1 MSRLVQK
8 FGGTSVA
15 DVAHIFKA
23 AEIACQAQKDG
34 HQVTTVVSAMGHTTD
49 NLISLAQSVQESPPE
64 RELDMLMA
72 TGEQVSIAL
81 MSMAIQSL
89 GGKAKSFTGPQAGII
104 TEPNFGQARI
114 KAIRP
119 QALEACLAEGEI
131 AVVAGFQGATETNEL
146 TTLGRG
152 GSDTTATAL
161 ASALHAKRCD
171 IYSDV
176 TGVYTADP
184 AQVTDARKLT
194 AISYEEM
201 LELASCGA
209 KVLNARSVET
219 ARDGHIPLRVRSTF
233 EPSDP
238 GTLITHHYLSGSY
251 TVCGIACDT
260 TQDWFRLVFN
270 QTTTPNADKLI
281 QQSQSQLFKL
291 MQEMGISTDAIQVL
305 TREEEHTQEICF
317 SASKTVS
324 ARIRK
329 VIGEFDGTISKI
341 KVEKDLAKVSIVGR
355 GLASNSSHVAQVFD
369 CLMQNEIPLAMM
381 TTSDLTVNMLV
392 PLSSAN
398 TTVKLLH
405 KRLLS

>member
-1 MSRLVQK
+1 MSKLVQK

-23 AEIACQAQKDG
+23 AEIACQAQKEG

-49 NLISLAQSVQESPPE
+49 NLISLAQSIQDEPPA

-81 MSMAIQSL
+81 MSMAIQTL
-89 GGKAKSFTGPQAGII
+89 GGKAKSFTGAQAGII
-104 TEPNFGQARI
+104 TEPNFGQAKI

-131 AVVAGFQGATETNEL
+131 AVVAGFQGMSEANEL

-161 ASALHAKRCD
+161 ASALKAKRCD

-176 TGVYTADP
+176 SGVFTADP
-184 AQVTDARKLT
+184 AQVEGAKRLSV
-194 AISYEEM
+194 ISYEEM

-219 ARDGHIPLRVRSTF
+219 ARDGHVPLRVRSTF
-233 EPSDP
+233 EPHDP

-251 TVCGIACDT
+251 AVCGIACDT
-260 TQDWFRLVFN
+260 TQDWFRLVFHVN
-270 QTTTPNADKLI
+270 GNDQLV
-281 QQSQSQLFKL
+281 QQDQSQLFKL
-291 MQEMGISTDAIQVL
+291 LHELGIATDGIQVL
-305 TREEEHTQEICF
+305 SREDEHTQEICF
-317 SASKTVS
+317 SVSKSVS
-324 ARIRK
+324 LRAQKAITSLEGK
-329 VIGEFDGTISKI
+329 IAKI

-355 GLASNSSHVAQVFD
+355 GLAANSAHVAQVFD
-369 CLMQNEIPLAMM
+369 CLMQNQIPLAMM

-392 PLSSAN
+392 PLSSAKQ
-398 TTVKLLH
+398 TVNLLH
-405 KRLLS
+405 KTLLA